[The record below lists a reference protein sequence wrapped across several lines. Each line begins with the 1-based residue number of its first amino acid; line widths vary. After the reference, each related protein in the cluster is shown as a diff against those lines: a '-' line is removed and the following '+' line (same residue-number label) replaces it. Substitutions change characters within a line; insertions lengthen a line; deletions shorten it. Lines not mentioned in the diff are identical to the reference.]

1 MSKFVPGIS
10 GNPKGRPIGS
20 VQRLPDRETLCEVLD
35 TITSD
40 LMSNYSLLTT
50 SQKIRIL
57 ISFTPLYQD
66 STLRELQQALT
77 GMTSSTITFDFNS
90 DVKEAI

>member
-1 MSKFVPGIS
+1 MGKFVKGIS
-10 GNPKGRPIGS
+10 GNPNGRPVGS
-20 VQRLPDRETLCEVLD
+20 VQRLPNRETLCEVLD
-35 TITSD
+35 AITDD

-66 STLRELQQALT
+66 STLRELQAAIT
-77 GMTSSTITFDFNS
+77 GMTANTISFDFGT
-90 DVKEAI
+90 DVKEII

>member
-1 MSKFVPGIS
+1 MGKFVKGIS
-10 GNPKGRPIGS
+10 GNPNGRPIGS

-57 ISFTPLYQD
+57 ISL
-66 STLRELQQALT
+66 SL
-77 GMTSSTITFDFNS
+77 IH
-90 DVKEAI
+90 I

>member
-1 MSKFVPGIS
+1 MSKFIKGIS

-20 VQRLPDRETLCEVLD
+20 VQRLPNRETLCEVLD

-40 LMSNYSLLTT
+40 LITNYGLLSLN
-50 SQKIRIL
+50 QKIRL
-57 ISFTPLYQD
+57 LTSFTPLFQD
-66 STLRELQQALT
+66 KTLQELQQALS
-77 GMTSSTITFDFNS
+77 GMTASTITFDFCH